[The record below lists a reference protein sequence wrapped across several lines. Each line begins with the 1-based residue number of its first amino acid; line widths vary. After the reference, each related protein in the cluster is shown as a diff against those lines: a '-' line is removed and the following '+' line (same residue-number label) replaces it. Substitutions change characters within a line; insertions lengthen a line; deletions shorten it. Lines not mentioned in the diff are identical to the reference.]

1 MYKSAEI
8 QKCKYRLILYN
19 SVNSVQNDIQ
29 KCKFECYRL
38 IDNGVTSEWYTKVK
52 FRCFKLI
59 DNSVSSLHKDIQNCK
74 FGWRV

>member
-1 MYKSAEI
+1 M
-8 QKCKYRLILYN
+8 
-19 SVNSVQNDIQ
+19 NDIQ
-29 KCKFECYRL
+29 KCKFDYRL

-74 FGWRV
+74 FECARV